1 MGIRKYG
8 ASHPAING
16 LYQAWYGYLGYRDL
30 LMRGF
35 IFLAILIGIG
45 LTMDAFIYEGRYRRQ
60 AWNDASY
67 QAEKANFEVQYWI
80 RKLGP

>member
-1 MGIRKYG
+1 
-8 ASHPAING
+8 
-16 LYQAWYGYLGYRDL
+16 
-30 LMRGF
+30 MRGF

-45 LTMDAFIYEGRYRRQ
+45 LTMDAFVYEGRYRRQ

-67 QAEKANFEVQYWI
+67 QAEKANSEVQYWI

>member
-1 MGIRKYG
+1 VGIRKYG
-8 ASHPAING
+8 ASSPAISG
-16 LYQAWYGYLGYRDL
+16 LYQAWFGDRGYRDL
-30 LMRGF
+30 SMRGF

-45 LTMDAFIYEGRYRRQ
+45 LTMDAFVYEGRYRRQ

-67 QAEKANFEVQYWI
+67 QAEKANSEVQYWI